1 MLSKKLFQ
9 KPKNDLENPG
19 RSTKESHPSVPDELC
34 LSCPKCKN
42 ILFVSDLAEEY
53 STCPKCGHLFRMN
66 ARQRISMIADDK
78 SFVEH
83 DRDMHSVNV
92 LDFPGYENKLKHAVL
107 NSRETEGVVCGNCTI
122 GSYPCCLFVMESGFM
137 MGSMGSVVGEK
148 ITRLFEYATKHSLPV
163 IGYTV
168 SGGAR
173 MQEGILSL
181 MQMAK
186 TSGAVKR
193 HSDAGNLYVTFLTDP
208 TTGGVSASFA
218 MEGDII
224 LAEPGALIGFAG
236 PRVIEQTIRQK
247 LPEGFQR
254 AEFLQ
259 EKGFVDAIVE
269 RPKQKEYLTQ
279 ILALHAP
286 FVRKEEREEASADG
300 SL

>member
-107 NSRETEGVVCGNCTI
+107 NSRNAAMTQALVDAFTELRVATVLMHGIVPAGCELICEYFDVDPVAFFSWDSIFASTDE
-122 GSYPCCLFVMESGFM
+122 FVESL
-137 MGSMGSVVGEK
+137 GEK
-148 ITRLFEYATKHSLPV
+148 PGEHRVKPLPPRFDFFSKHESQ
-163 IGYTV
+163 Y
-168 SGGAR
+168 
-173 MQEGILSL
+173 
-181 MQMAK
+181 
-186 TSGAVKR
+186 
-193 HSDAGNLYVTFLTDP
+193 
-208 TTGGVSASFA
+208 
-218 MEGDII
+218 
-224 LAEPGALIGFAG
+224 
-236 PRVIEQTIRQK
+236 
-247 LPEGFQR
+247 
-254 AEFLQ
+254 
-259 EKGFVDAIVE
+259 
-269 RPKQKEYLTQ
+269 
-279 ILALHAP
+279 
-286 FVRKEEREEASADG
+286 
-300 SL
+300 

>member
-1 MLSKKLFQ
+1 MIRNLSPETIIPILWQREAGKITGFLCH
-9 KPKNDLENPG
+9 NGNAG
-19 RSTKESHPSVPDELC
+19 RSRFRKRGCPCFRKNCFRNRKMIWKIQGAAPKKVIRQFRM
-34 LSCPKCKN
+34 SCACPGPKCKN

-186 TSGAVKR
+186 PAARSNATV
-193 HSDAGNLYVTFLTDP
+193 
-208 TTGGVSASFA
+208 
-218 MEGDII
+218 M
-224 LAEPGALIGFAG
+224 
-236 PRVIEQTIRQK
+236 
-247 LPEGFQR
+247 
-254 AEFLQ
+254 Q
-259 EKGFVDAIVE
+259 E
-269 RPKQKEYLTQ
+269 TCM
-279 ILALHAP
+279 
-286 FVRKEEREEASADG
+286 
-300 SL
+300 

>member
-9 KPKNDLENPG
+9 KPKRFGNPG
-19 RSTKESHPSVPDELC
+19 LQHKESPSVSPDELC

-148 ITRLFEYATKHSLPV
+148 ITRLFEYATKHPFRLSATPFPV
-163 IGYTV
+163 VQKAGMYPVTEQM
-168 SGGAR
+168 AR
-173 MQEGILSL
+173 PAVRSNATAMQETC
-181 MQMAK
+181 M
-186 TSGAVKR
+186 
-193 HSDAGNLYVTFLTDP
+193 
-208 TTGGVSASFA
+208 
-218 MEGDII
+218 
-224 LAEPGALIGFAG
+224 
-236 PRVIEQTIRQK
+236 
-247 LPEGFQR
+247 
-254 AEFLQ
+254 
-259 EKGFVDAIVE
+259 
-269 RPKQKEYLTQ
+269 
-279 ILALHAP
+279 
-286 FVRKEEREEASADG
+286 
-300 SL
+300 